1 MKTIGIKLADGSF
14 YPVLEDN
21 SNQEKTLDLTTANN
35 NQTTVMVDLYRSSLC
50 SMEDAEY
57 VDTLQIDNLIEHP
70 NGEPDITF
78 TISIDENKK
87 LSAKI
92 VDKETGSQSKT
103 TITLVSRTEE
113 QRLLT
118 DDYKVS
124 DSQIHS
130 VSELQETPV
139 ASKIKKGGGLLA
151 AASALALANQQK
163 DKDETT
169 VTFDTA
175 QNTIIIDS
183 SDLEKPNEE
192 NSAVL
197 DNDFE
202 TELSSEIIEEPAKE
216 SEVIQTDFSEFPETD
231 ISDEIDSTIN
241 LVQEKAEN
249 TESFEGTI
257 EDTATEDSPTD
268 NSFEESFDMEN
279 VTTESEP
286 KIEIPE
292 PTVFDNSFLEDS
304 LEEQTF
310 VEDTDLSFDSDF
322 TEEPEQTDTTDFTQ
336 NIETTDLNESQDF
349 DTFENFDN
357 LTSFDNL
364 DNENIEES
372 SNNDED
378 FSSDIPDLTF
388 VQETTDLTSDSETET
403 QTEIFSDEI
412 PTDDFSTDFSDDF
425 SEDFDLPDT
434 TTKNHPENELV
445 ETNFSDDFNFD
456 LDNLDDN
463 NDDLLNSELETDS
476 FDNLNFDNE
485 FASNDDSEQMAAAG
499 GISFTGLYDKETELG
514 ESSNF
519 EEEEVTHKTK
529 KPVIICIICAII
541 CIIATVIVL
550 FFVPGV
556 FKNKNS
562 TDSTE
567 ISETTIE
574 EVLPEIEEKEEIP
587 VVEEVIPEANEDEI
601 IIVEKAEEVVPEQPP
616 VVVVEEPKPK
626 ITTYKIKWGDTLWD
640 IADTY
645 YKNPWKYKFIAK
657 YNGIKNPDHI
667 ISGTYIEIPEEA
679 K

>member
-130 VSELQETPV
+130 ISELQETPI

-151 AASALALANQQK
+151 AASAIALANQQK
-163 DKDETT
+163 EKDETT

-183 SDLEKPNEE
+183 SDLEKSDDE
-192 NSAVL
+192 NSEVL
-197 DNDFE
+197 DNNFE
-202 TELSSEIIEEPAKE
+202 TELSSEIIEEPTKE
-216 SEVIQTDFSEFPETD
+216 SEIIQTDFSEFPETE
-231 ISDEIDSTIN
+231 SSNEIDSTSN
-241 LVQEKAEN
+241 FVQEEAEN
-249 TESFEGTI
+249 TESFENT
-257 EDTATEDSPTD
+257 S
-268 NSFEESFDMEN
+268 EESFIEE
-279 VTTESEP
+279 TSTESEP
-286 KIEIPE
+286 EIEIPD
-292 PTVFDNSFLEDS
+292 PTVLDNSFLEDS

-322 TEEPEQTDTTDFTQ
+322 ATETEQTDETDFAQ
-336 NIETTDLNESQDF
+336 NIETTDLNESQNV

-357 LTSFDNL
+357 ITSFDNL
-364 DNENIEES
+364 
-372 SNNDED
+372 NNDED

-403 QTEIFSDEI
+403 QTETFSDEI
-412 PTDDFSTDFSDDF
+412 PTDDFSSDFSDNF

-434 TTKNHPENELV
+434 TAENQPENELV

-456 LDNLDDN
+456 LDNIDDN
-463 NDDLLNSELETDS
+463 NNDLLNSELESDS

-514 ESSNF
+514 ESSSF

-541 CIIATVIVL
+541 CIIATIIVL

-574 EVLPEIEEKEEIP
+574 EILPEIEEKEEIP

-601 IIVEKAEEVVPEQPP
+601 IVVEKAEEVVPEQPP

-626 ITTYKIKWGDTLWD
+626 IITYKIKWGDTLWD

-645 YKNPWKYKFIAK
+645 YKNPWKYKIIAK
-657 YNGIKNPDHI
+657 YNGIRNPDHI

>member
-78 TISIDENKK
+78 TISIGENKK

-130 VSELQETPV
+130 VSELQETPI
-139 ASKIKKGGGLLA
+139 ANKIKKGGGLLA
-151 AASALALANQQK
+151 AASAIALANQQK

-183 SDLEKPNEE
+183 SDLEKSDDE
-192 NSAVL
+192 NSEVL
-197 DNDFE
+197 DNNFE

-216 SEVIQTDFSEFPETD
+216 SETIQTDFSEFPETE
-231 ISDEIDSTIN
+231 ISDEIDSTSN
-241 LVQEKAEN
+241 FVQEEAEN
-249 TESFEGTI
+249 TESFENTL
-257 EDTATEDSPTD
+257 
-268 NSFEESFDMEN
+268 EESFIEE
-279 VTTESEP
+279 TSTESEP
-286 KIEIPE
+286 EIEIPD
-292 PTVFDNSFLEDS
+292 PTVLDNSFLEDS

-322 TEEPEQTDTTDFTQ
+322 ATETEQTDETDFAQ
-336 NIETTDLNESQDF
+336 NIETTDLNESQNV

-357 LTSFDNL
+357 ITSFDNL
-364 DNENIEES
+364 
-372 SNNDED
+372 NNDED

-403 QTEIFSDEI
+403 QTEISSDEI
-412 PTDDFSTDFSDDF
+412 PADDFSSDFSDNF

-434 TTKNHPENELV
+434 TAENQPENDLV

-456 LDNLDDN
+456 LDNIDDN
-463 NDDLLNSELETDS
+463 NNDLLNSELESDS
-476 FDNLNFDNE
+476 FDNLNFDND
-485 FASNDDSEQMAAAG
+485 FASNDDSEQMATAG

-514 ESSNF
+514 ESSSF

-541 CIIATVIVL
+541 CIIATIIVL

-556 FKNKNS
+556 FKNKDS

-574 EVLPEIEEKEEIP
+574 ETLPEIEEKEEIP

-601 IIVEKAEEVVPEQPP
+601 IVVEKAEEVVPEQPP

-626 ITTYKIKWGDTLWD
+626 IITYKIKWGDTLWD

-657 YNGIKNPDHI
+657 YNGIRNPDHI

>member
-130 VSELQETPV
+130 VSELQETPI
-139 ASKIKKGGGLLA
+139 ANKIKKGGGLLA

-163 DKDETT
+163 EKDETT

-183 SDLEKPNEE
+183 SDLEKSDDE
-192 NSAVL
+192 NSEVL
-197 DNDFE
+197 DNNFE
-202 TELSSEIIEEPAKE
+202 TELSSEIIEEPTKE
-216 SEVIQTDFSEFPETD
+216 SEIIQTDFSEFPETE
-231 ISDEIDSTIN
+231 ISDEIDSTSN
-241 LVQEKAEN
+241 FVQEEAEN
-249 TESFEGTI
+249 TESFENTL
-257 EDTATEDSPTD
+257 
-268 NSFEESFDMEN
+268 EESFIEE
-279 VTTESEP
+279 TPTESEP
-286 KIEIPE
+286 EIEIPD
-292 PTVFDNSFLEDS
+292 PTVLDNSFLEDS

-310 VEDTDLSFDSDF
+310 VENTDLSFDSDF
-322 TEEPEQTDTTDFTQ
+322 ATETEQTDETDFAQ
-336 NIETTDLNESQDF
+336 NIETTDLNESQNV

-357 LTSFDNL
+357 ITSFDNL
-364 DNENIEES
+364 
-372 SNNDED
+372 NNDED

-403 QTEIFSDEI
+403 QTETFSDEI
-412 PTDDFSTDFSDDF
+412 PTNDFSSDFSDNF

-434 TTKNHPENELV
+434 TAENQPENDLV

-463 NDDLLNSELETDS
+463 NNDLLNSELESDS

-485 FASNDDSEQMAAAG
+485 FASNDDSEPMASTG

-514 ESSNF
+514 ESSSF

-541 CIIATVIVL
+541 CIIATIIVL

-556 FKNKNS
+556 FKNKDS
-562 TDSTE
+562 VDSTE

-574 EVLPEIEEKEEIP
+574 EILPEIEEKEEIP

-601 IIVEKAEEVVPEQPP
+601 IVVEKAEEVVPEQPP

-626 ITTYKIKWGDTLWD
+626 IITYKIKWGDTLWD

-657 YNGIKNPDHI
+657 YNGIRNPDHI

>member
-163 DKDETT
+163 EKDETT

-231 ISDEIDSTIN
+231 ISDEIDSTFN
-241 LVQEKAEN
+241 LVQEKVEN

-257 EDTATEDSPTD
+257 EDTATKDSPTE

-322 TEEPEQTDTTDFTQ
+322 TEEPEQTDTTDFTP

-388 VQETTDLTSDSETET
+388 AQETTDLTSDSETET

-412 PTDDFSTDFSDDF
+412 PTDDFSTDFSEDF

-434 TTKNHPENELV
+434 TTKKHPENELV

-485 FASNDDSEQMAAAG
+485 FASNDDSEQMAAVG

-574 EVLPEIEEKEEIP
+574 EVLPEIEENEEIP

-657 YNGIKNPDHI
+657 YNGIRNPDHI

>member
-118 DDYKVS
+118 DNYKVS

-130 VSELQETPV
+130 VSELQETPI
-139 ASKIKKGGGLLA
+139 ANKIKKGGGLLA
-151 AASALALANQQK
+151 AASAIALANQQK
-163 DKDETT
+163 EKDETT

-183 SDLEKPNEE
+183 SDLEKSDDE
-192 NSAVL
+192 NSEVL
-197 DNDFE
+197 DNNFE

-216 SEVIQTDFSEFPETD
+216 SETIQTDFSEFPETE
-231 ISDEIDSTIN
+231 ISDEIDSTSDF
-241 LVQEKAEN
+241 VQEEAEN
-249 TESFEGTI
+249 TESFENT
-257 EDTATEDSPTD
+257 S
-268 NSFEESFDMEN
+268 EESFIEE
-279 VTTESEP
+279 TSTESEP
-286 KIEIPE
+286 EIEIPD
-292 PTVFDNSFLEDS
+292 PTVLDNSFLEDS

-322 TEEPEQTDTTDFTQ
+322 TTETEQTDETDFAQ
-336 NIETTDLNESQDF
+336 NIETTDLNESQDV

-357 LTSFDNL
+357 ITSFDNL
-364 DNENIEES
+364 
-372 SNNDED
+372 NNDED

-403 QTEIFSDEI
+403 QTEISSDEI
-412 PTDDFSTDFSDDF
+412 PADDFSSDFSDNF

-434 TTKNHPENELV
+434 TAENQPENELV

-463 NDDLLNSELETDS
+463 NNDLLNSELESDS

-485 FASNDDSEQMAAAG
+485 FASNDDSEPMASTG

-514 ESSNF
+514 ESSSF

-541 CIIATVIVL
+541 CIIATIIVL

-574 EVLPEIEEKEEIP
+574 EILPEIEEKEEIP

-601 IIVEKAEEVVPEQPP
+601 IVVEKAEEVVPEQPP

-626 ITTYKIKWGDTLWD
+626 IITYKIKWGDTLWD

-657 YNGIKNPDHI
+657 YNGIRNPDHI

>member
-130 VSELQETPV
+130 VSELQETPI
-139 ASKIKKGGGLLA
+139 ANKIKKGGGLLA
-151 AASALALANQQK
+151 AASAIALANQQK
-163 DKDETT
+163 EKDETT

-183 SDLEKPNEE
+183 SDLEKSDDE
-192 NSAVL
+192 NSEIL
-197 DNDFE
+197 DNNFE

-216 SEVIQTDFSEFPETD
+216 SETIQTDFSEFPETE
-231 ISDEIDSTIN
+231 ISDEIDSTSN
-241 LVQEKAEN
+241 FVQEEAEN
-249 TESFEGTI
+249 TESFENTL
-257 EDTATEDSPTD
+257 
-268 NSFEESFDMEN
+268 EESFIEE
-279 VTTESEP
+279 TSTESEP
-286 KIEIPE
+286 EIEIPD
-292 PTVFDNSFLEDS
+292 PTVLDNSFLEDS

-322 TEEPEQTDTTDFTQ
+322 ATETEQTDETDFAQ
-336 NIETTDLNESQDF
+336 NIETTDLNESQNV

-357 LTSFDNL
+357 ITSFDNL
-364 DNENIEES
+364 
-372 SNNDED
+372 NNDED

-403 QTEIFSDEI
+403 QTEISSDEI
-412 PTDDFSTDFSDDF
+412 PADDFSSDFSDNF

-434 TTKNHPENELV
+434 TAENQPENDLV

-463 NDDLLNSELETDS
+463 NNDLLNSELESDS

-485 FASNDDSEQMAAAG
+485 FASNDDSEPMAAAG

-514 ESSNF
+514 ESSSF

-541 CIIATVIVL
+541 CIIATIIVL
-550 FFVPGV
+550 FVVPGV
-556 FKNKNS
+556 FKNKDS
-562 TDSTE
+562 VDSTE

-574 EVLPEIEEKEEIP
+574 EILPEIEEKEEIP

-601 IIVEKAEEVVPEQPP
+601 IVVEKAEEVVPEQPP

-626 ITTYKIKWGDTLWD
+626 IITYKIKWGDTLWD

-657 YNGIKNPDHI
+657 YNGIRNPDHI

>member
-139 ASKIKKGGGLLA
+139 ANKIKKGGGLLA
-151 AASALALANQQK
+151 AASAIALANQQK

-183 SDLEKPNEE
+183 SDLEKSNDE
-192 NSAVL
+192 NSEVL
-197 DNDFE
+197 DNNFE

-216 SEVIQTDFSEFPETD
+216 SEIIQTDFSEFPETE
-231 ISDEIDSTIN
+231 ISDEIDSTSN
-241 LVQEKAEN
+241 FVQEEAEN
-249 TESFEGTI
+249 TESFENT
-257 EDTATEDSPTD
+257 S
-268 NSFEESFDMEN
+268 EESFIEE
-279 VTTESEP
+279 TSTESEP
-286 KIEIPE
+286 EIEIPD
-292 PTVFDNSFLEDS
+292 PTVLDNSFLEDS

-322 TEEPEQTDTTDFTQ
+322 ATETEQTDETDFAQ
-336 NIETTDLNESQDF
+336 NIETTDLNESQNV

-357 LTSFDNL
+357 ITSFDNL
-364 DNENIEES
+364 NNE
-372 SNNDED
+372 ED

-403 QTEIFSDEI
+403 QTEISSDEI
-412 PTDDFSTDFSDDF
+412 PADDFSSDFSDNF

-434 TTKNHPENELV
+434 TAENQPENELV

-463 NDDLLNSELETDS
+463 NNDLLNSELESDS

-485 FASNDDSEQMAAAG
+485 FASNDDSEPMASTG

-514 ESSNF
+514 ESSSF

-541 CIIATVIVL
+541 CIIATIIVL

-556 FKNKNS
+556 FKNKDS
-562 TDSTE
+562 VDSTE

-574 EVLPEIEEKEEIP
+574 EILPEIEEKEEIP

-601 IIVEKAEEVVPEQPP
+601 IVVEKAEEVVPEQPP

-626 ITTYKIKWGDTLWD
+626 IITYKIKWGDTLWD

-657 YNGIKNPDHI
+657 YNGIRNPDHI